1 MTRPTSALRTVTTST
16 PIAEILQILKQ
27 DGGVIIKNF
36 LAKAQIDSFNA
47 EIQGPMDALAP
58 GSTHEIELIAEF
70 HGANTKRLTN
80 LVTYSKTFRE
90 EILDCDLVHDLLDAI
105 FLEESGSYW
114 MTTAQVIEIGP
125 GNKAQMLHRDLEN
138 WYPFIGMGPKGPEAA
153 LNFMIA
159 FTDYTEE
166 NGATRIIPGSNH
178 WEDFE
183 DRGTPEQT
191 IAARMKAGDVLLY
204 SGKTAHGGGANL
216 TTDQYRRGVAFAF
229 NPGFSPAKRPTPS
242 WSAWTSFDSFRRAS
256 SACSDSARSTPS
268 VRPASGRST
277 TANWATTSSSDFQL
291 QATWREP

>member
-153 LNFMIA
+153 MNFMIA

-166 NGATRIIPGSNH
+166 RRHPDHPRQQPLGGFRGSRHAGADH
-178 WEDFE
+178 
-183 DRGTPEQT
+183 
-191 IAARMKAGDVLLY
+191 
-204 SGKTAHGGGANL
+204 
-216 TTDQYRRGVAFAF
+216 RRQDEG
-229 NPGFSPAKRPTPS
+229 
-242 WSAWTSFDSFRRAS
+242 
-256 SACSDSARSTPS
+256 
-268 VRPASGRST
+268 
-277 TANWATTSSSDFQL
+277 
-291 QATWREP
+291 WRCAPV

>member
-1 MTRPTSALRTVTTST
+1 
-16 PIAEILQILKQ
+16 
-27 DGGVIIKNF
+27 
-36 LAKAQIDSFNA
+36 
-47 EIQGPMDALAP
+47 
-58 GSTHEIELIAEF
+58 
-70 HGANTKRLTN
+70 
-80 LVTYSKTFRE
+80 
-90 EILDCDLVHDLLDAI
+90 
-105 FLEESGSYW
+105 
-114 MTTAQVIEIGP
+114 
-125 GNKAQMLHRDLEN
+125 
-138 WYPFIGMGPKGPEAA
+138 
-153 LNFMIA
+153 MIA

-229 NPGFSPAKRPTPS
+229 NPGFH
-242 WSAWTSFDSFRRAS
+242 RRRGLPLPGQHGH
-256 SACSDSARSTPS
+256 RSTAFAA
-268 VRPASGRST
+268 RPAPARIPLAVPHRFAHSGRST